1 MELNF
6 LGKYIGKDD
15 VVANYVKKCKLN
27 EQIYE
32 NTIKKLQENNMRLMD
47 ELAQFKEDWNI
58 RFYNILEVEIV
69 GATVLKL
76 VYLIIFISS

>member
-1 MELNF
+1 MLTLSFFHIFTESAIHLMELNF

-47 ELAQFKEDWNI
+47 ELAQFKED
-58 RFYNILEVEIV
+58 
-69 GATVLKL
+69 
-76 VYLIIFISS
+76 